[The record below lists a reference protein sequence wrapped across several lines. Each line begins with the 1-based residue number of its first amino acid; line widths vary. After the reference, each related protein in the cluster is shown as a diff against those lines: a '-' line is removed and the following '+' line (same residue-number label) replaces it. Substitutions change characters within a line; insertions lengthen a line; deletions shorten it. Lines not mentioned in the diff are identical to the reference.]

1 MNVDLLEIVGVRSKS
16 KQLSKLDLEFPELW
30 QVVEK
35 SKGNNGCNKS
45 SNFPIPGILKRR
57 MIIITI
63 FYHFHQYMLIVKA

>member
-35 SKGNNGCNKS
+35 SKGNNGCNAD
-45 SNFPIPGILKRR
+45 IPGIL
-57 MIIITI
+57 
-63 FYHFHQYMLIVKA
+63 V